1 LAGGFLVTP
10 SDHSGLPIDSRLE
23 THAEVPIPDGRAE
36 CALLRQNECISYIG
50 EAPAASG
57 VNMAETLEHREKIQR
72 SLEDIHRSLV
82 AVSMK
87 LAQLQLD
94 AESDTELGDTLEDG
108 MTALAPLIDRL
119 ESLASAFQMETN
131 RLRNEGEL

>member
-1 LAGGFLVTP
+1 
-10 SDHSGLPIDSRLE
+10 
-23 THAEVPIPDGRAE
+23 
-36 CALLRQNECISYIG
+36 
-50 EAPAASG
+50 
-57 VNMAETLEHREKIQR
+57 MAETSEHRDKVQR

-94 AESDTELGDTLEDG
+94 ADNDTDLGNTLEDG

-119 ESLASAFQMETN
+119 ESLESAFQMETN
-131 RLRNEGEL
+131 RLTNEGGLQG

>member
-1 LAGGFLVTP
+1 
-10 SDHSGLPIDSRLE
+10 
-23 THAEVPIPDGRAE
+23 
-36 CALLRQNECISYIG
+36 
-50 EAPAASG
+50 
-57 VNMAETLEHREKIQR
+57 MAETLEHRDKIQG

-87 LAQLQLD
+87 LAQLEID
-94 AESDTELGDTLEDG
+94 AETDTEVGNVLEDG

-119 ESLASAFQMETN
+119 ESLESAFQMETN

>member
-1 LAGGFLVTP
+1 MPISGGC
-10 SDHSGLPIDSRLE
+10 
-23 THAEVPIPDGRAE
+23 AE
-36 CALLRQNECISYIG
+36 CALLRQNVCDLVHRFHAAPG
-50 EAPAASG
+50 E
-57 VNMAETLEHREKIQR
+57 NMTETLEHRDKIQR

-94 AESDTELGDTLEDG
+94 VETDTELDTVLGDG
-108 MTALAPLIDRL
+108 MTALAPLTDRL
-119 ESLASAFQMETN
+119 ESLESAYQMETN

>member
-1 LAGGFLVTP
+1 MT
-10 SDHSGLPIDSRLE
+10 
-23 THAEVPIPDGRAE
+23 
-36 CALLRQNECISYIG
+36 
-50 EAPAASG
+50 
-57 VNMAETLEHREKIQR
+57 ETLEHRDKIQR

-94 AESDTELGDTLEDG
+94 VETDTELDTVLGDG
-108 MTALAPLIDRL
+108 MTALAPLTDRL
-119 ESLASAFQMETN
+119 ESLESAYQMETN